1 VTLPLR
7 WTPALAVGDATI
19 DEQHQELFRRAERLI
34 TALRLGQRGEVQ
46 PTLAYLEE
54 YAIHHFELEERL
66 MRELRYPGLAEHA
79 AAHKAFR
86 EEFAGMMQGY
96 HRAGATAYVA
106 LTVHNW
112 LSDWLR
118 GHLGGIDL
126 ELGRFLASR
135 RR

>member
-1 VTLPLR
+1 VNPLQ
-7 WTPALAVGDATI
+7 WTPALAVGHATI
-19 DEQHQELFRRAERLI
+19 DEQHQELFRRGERLI
-34 TALRLGQRGEVQ
+34 TALRAGHREEIV

-86 EEFAGMMQGY
+86 EDFAEMMKGF
-96 HRAGATAYVA
+96 HRSGPTSYVA

-112 LSDWLR
+112 LSGWLR
-118 GHLGGIDL
+118 SHLGGVDL
-126 ELGRFLASR
+126 ELGRFLADR
-135 RR
+135 AR